1 MSMRASLCLVS
12 GVVDFGIQG
21 IECFCFRTGLDS
33 LFNISSL
40 KGNSQE
46 KLNLTLIYLQSLTSV
61 SHGLLWKQTIDC
73 FPLRG

>member
-1 MSMRASLCLVS
+1 VS
-12 GVVDFGIQG
+12 GVVDLAIQG
-21 IECFCFRTGLDS
+21 IECFCFRTGFDS
-33 LFNISSL
+33 LFNFSSL

-46 KLNLTLIYLQSLTSV
+46 KLNFTLIYLQSLTSA